1 MVNIEDLSEED
12 QRKYTEL
19 QEYIKQQ
26 FLSGARK
33 DRSGKVTMTQNF
45 ELSAI
50 KVNND
55 KIEVIAIVSKPETD
69 LSMKITEISNK
80 FERAFI
86 NQHSQV
92 AKMIARLEKIEGKSS
107 SFNFPNDSI
116 PQLDSQGVLQTSLS
130 AASGTSMETPLYGMP
145 TGFYMGQSSLPKPTP
160 VRPPPMAGL
169 TAPSGQMMGV
179 SGNTPLVNRVDLS
192 AVRQSQLAAMY
203 ELNKFKEQ
211 VASMVKNKF
220 GIDMGNSRLYQK
232 PYKANFDLMAYP
244 PGWRVPD
251 FIEFSGEDNRTTLEH
266 ISQYIAQLGE
276 ASVHESFKVRLFSL
290 SLMGTVFAWFSSLA
304 PNSIYS
310 WN

>member
-33 DRSGKVTMTQNF
+33 DRSGKVTMTQDF
-45 ELSAI
+45 ELPAI

-55 KIEVIAIVSKPETD
+55 KIEVITTVSKPQTD
-69 LSMKITEISNK
+69 LSTKLTEISDK
-80 FERAFI
+80 FERAFS

-92 AKMIARLEKIEGKSS
+92 AKMITRLEKIEGKSS

-116 PQLDSQGVLQTSLS
+116 PQLDSQGVLQTNLS
-130 AASGTSMETPLYGMP
+130 AASGTSVEIPVYGMP
-145 TGFYMGQSSLPKPTP
+145 TGFYPGQSSLSEPTP

-169 TAPSGQMMGV
+169 TTLSGQMMGV
-179 SGNTPLVNRVDLS
+179 PGNTPLVNRVDLS
-192 AVRQSQLAAMY
+192 AARQSQLASMD

-220 GIDMGNSRLYQK
+220 GIDMGN
-232 PYKANFDLMAYP
+232 
-244 PGWRVPD
+244 
-251 FIEFSGEDNRTTLEH
+251 
-266 ISQYIAQLGE
+266 LGVD
-276 ASVHESFKVRLFSL
+276 AFF
-290 SLMGTVFAWFSSLA
+290 G
-304 PNSIYS
+304 
-310 WN
+310 